1 MSIGVAIRAAV
12 RSAPRVDGWPH
23 GTRTGD
29 GWMVEEE
36 AGAAQG
42 RLAVSGLAGKFWREP
57 L

>member
-12 RSAPRVDGWPH
+12 RSAPRVDDWPH